1 MRANTDVS
9 NIVVLDIVDRQGRLT
24 MDTLV
29 SLLPQLS
36 WSMIFTAVDELSRD
50 GAIVLQRRG
59 FEYELSP
66 GRRSSQVQQEWL
78 TSVA

>member
-1 MRANTDVS
+1 
-9 NIVVLDIVDRQGRLT
+9 

-36 WSMIFTAVDELSRD
+36 WSVIFNAVDELSRD